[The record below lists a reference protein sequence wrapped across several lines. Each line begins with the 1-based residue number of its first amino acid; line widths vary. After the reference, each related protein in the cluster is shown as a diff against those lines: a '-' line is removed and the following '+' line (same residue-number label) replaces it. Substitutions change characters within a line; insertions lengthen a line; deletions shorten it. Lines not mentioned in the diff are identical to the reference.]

1 MNNEIQNRP
10 FESYQDNGQL
20 WEQGFYKNGSKKG
33 TFEIYQKNG
42 QLMKKVYLN
51 MENLNEGN
59 VRTKS

>member
-1 MNNEIQNRP
+1 MKVITTMVGYGNRD
-10 FESYQDNGQL
+10 FT
-20 WEQGFYKNGSKKG
+20 KNGSKKG

-42 QLMKKVYLN
+42 QLMKKVYIN

>member
-1 MNNEIQNRP
+1 MVGYGNRD
-10 FESYQDNGQL
+10 FT
-20 WEQGFYKNGSKKG
+20 KNGSKKG

-42 QLMKKVYLN
+42 QLMKKVYIN